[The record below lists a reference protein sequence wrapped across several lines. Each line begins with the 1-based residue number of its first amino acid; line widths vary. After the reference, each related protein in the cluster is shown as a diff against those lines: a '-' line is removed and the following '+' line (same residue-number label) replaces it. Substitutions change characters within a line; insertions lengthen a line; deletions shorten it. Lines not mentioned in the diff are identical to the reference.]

1 MAGKKKQIATELLE
15 LDDKLQCRA
24 EVPKEILD
32 EYADAWKAGVKF
44 PEVVVYQVDDR
55 FLVVDGFCRVV
66 SAQSIGKS
74 KVPCVVHQGTFKD
87 ALRAA
92 CGANVSH
99 GLRRTNADKQK
110 AARLAIENFPELSSR
125 ELGDLCGVSHAYV
138 QGLKKPKESKPERID
153 DHKQE
158 TLEERAEKPSKSQVE
173 TVDDHVDSD
182 VITKGDW
189 KCSDCGSSQQRL
201 SDGGY
206 VCRNCLL
213 PVPDEKPEEI
223 EDLEPE
229 EVETFPA
236 RDPEKVKA
244 VHTAWGRFIRAVE
257 AAGCSDVL
265 GKDIELLTIKL
276 GKVR

>member
-15 LDDKLQCRA
+15 LDERLQCRA

-99 GLRRTNADKQK
+99 GLRRTNADKNK
-110 AARLAIENFPELSSR
+110 AARIAIENFPELSSR
-125 ELGDLCGVSHAYV
+125 EIGDLCGVSHAYV
-138 QGLKKPKESKPERID
+138 QNLRKPKEAKPEVEP
-153 DHKQE
+153 E
-158 TLEERAEKPSKSQVE
+158 THEEKPESTKKTVE
-173 TVDDHVDSD
+173 AQEPSD
-182 VITKGDW
+182 VITVTGW
-189 KCSDCGSSQQRL
+189 NCPDCGSDQQRL
-201 SDGGY
+201 TDGGY
-206 VCRNCLL
+206 VCRRCLL
-213 PVPDEKPEEI
+213 PVQSEPEVDEEQEE
-223 EDLEPE
+223 DEPE

-244 VHTAWGRFIRAVE
+244 IHTAWGRFIRAVE
-257 AAGCSDVL
+257 AAGCSDQL
-265 GKDIELLTIKL
+265 GKDIDSMTIKL
-276 GKVR
+276 GKIR

>member
-1 MAGKKKQIATELLE
+1 MVGKKKQIATELLE
-15 LDDKLQCRA
+15 LDNKLQCRA
-24 EVPKEILD
+24 EVPKEILND
-32 EYADAWKAGVKF
+32 YAEAWKAGVKF

-125 ELGDLCGVSHAYV
+125 ELGDLCGVSHVYV
-138 QGLKKPKESKPERID
+138 QGLKKPKESKPEKAID
-153 DHKQE
+153 EPTEKI
-158 TLEERAEKPSKSQVE
+158 LESKPKAVTVE
-173 TVDDHVDSD
+173 GYSD
-182 VITKGDW
+182 VISKGDW
-189 KCSDCGSSQQRL
+189 KCSDCGSNQQRL
-201 SDGGY
+201 TDGGW

-213 PVPDEKPEEI
+213 PVPDEIDEKPEEI
-223 EDLEPE
+223 EESEPE
-229 EVETFPA
+229 EVETFPV

-244 VHTAWGRFIRAVE
+244 VHNAWGRFIRAVE

-265 GKDIELLTIKL
+265 GKDIELMTNKL
-276 GKVR
+276 GRVR